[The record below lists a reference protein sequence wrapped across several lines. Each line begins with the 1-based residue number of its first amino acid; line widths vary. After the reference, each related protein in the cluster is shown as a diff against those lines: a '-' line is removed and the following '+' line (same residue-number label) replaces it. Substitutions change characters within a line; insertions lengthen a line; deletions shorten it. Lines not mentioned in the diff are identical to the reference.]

1 VSARKPYQRRN
12 TATDLPAYPQF
23 TGSEP
28 CATIDPALYY
38 APETGDFNP
47 SDREV
52 MRKACNEMC
61 PMLAECFGW
70 ALYNEKWGFWA
81 GTTETDRRYMRIQAG
96 IRVSEPQSRVDG
108 LLPAG
113 GESGGVAA

>member
-1 VSARKPYQRRN
+1 MSAHKPYQRRN

-47 SDREV
+47 SNRAV

-70 ALYNEKWGFWA
+70 ALHNEKWGFWA

-108 LLPAG
+108 LLPSG
-113 GESGGVAA
+113 GESDGVAA